1 MRAIFMMGVL
11 VCACSSNRIDSAALR
26 QERLNSTTWHR
37 VASNIGEGSGALTK
51 VDRFTTSAES
61 GRAILL
67 NIEDPELREQALRS
81 WEREVQ
87 RALPSITQE
96 RHRASVRSM
105 LEERELLTTAGA
117 KVAQEA
123 KQGGAR

>member
-1 MRAIFMMGVL
+1 MMGVL
-11 VCACSSNRIDSAALR
+11 VCACSSNRVDSAALR
-26 QERLNSTTWHR
+26 QERLNSPTWHR
-37 VASNIGEGSGALTK
+37 MATHIGEGTGALTK

-67 NIEDPELREQALRS
+67 NIEDPEQREQALRS

-87 RALPSITQE
+87 RALPSVAPEQ
-96 RHRASVRSM
+96 HRESVRSM
-105 LEERELLTTAGA
+105 LEERELLTSGRAA
-117 KVAQEA
+117 VAQAA